1 MKINVVHHL
10 GYVDILNSI
19 NIEQN
24 GTFGPEEELDES
36 MVEKIDV
43 LKAISQSISKLGKWC
58 LGVIAD

>member
-1 MKINVVHHL
+1 MDPVMKINVVHHL

-36 MVEKIDV
+36 MIEKIDV
-43 LKAISQSISKLGKWC
+43 LKAIS
-58 LGVIAD
+58 